1 MQKKK
6 FLKAKFMDIFWIFDL
21 WPSML
26 LTVIL
31 NEKHSYKPNLSTVH
45 LGNVPLFTSFKILI
59 SYLRKIIFFTLT
71 DFFSIKSEER
81 FCFHFNWNIHK
92 STEEAFS
99 LFDLKPWQVIWWTL
113 FWTSSQSVWV
123 TVLFSL
129 QQKPIHGELYF
140 FLI

>member
-1 MQKKK
+1 
-6 FLKAKFMDIFWIFDL
+6 MDIFWIFDL

-26 LTVIL
+26 LTVIS

-59 SYLRKIIFFTLT
+59 SYLRKILVFTLT
-71 DFFSIKSEER
+71 EFFFIKSEER

-92 STEEAFS
+92 STEAAFS
-99 LFDLKPWQVIWWTL
+99 LLDLKSWQVIWWTL
-113 FWTSSQSVWV
+113 FFSLQLNSPQSVWV

-129 QQKPIHGELYF
+129 QQKPLHGELV
-140 FLI
+140 FLKI